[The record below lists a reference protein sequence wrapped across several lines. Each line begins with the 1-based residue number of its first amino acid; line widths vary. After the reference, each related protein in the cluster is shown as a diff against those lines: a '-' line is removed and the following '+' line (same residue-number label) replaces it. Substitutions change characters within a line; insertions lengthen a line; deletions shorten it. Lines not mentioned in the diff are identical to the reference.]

1 MNVKEYI
8 KSWAESYKKDLTE
21 NIMPFWM
28 KYGLDRENGGVYT
41 CVNRDGSLMDT
52 TKSVWFQGR
61 FAFICS
67 FAYNNV
73 EKNQE
78 WLDAAKSTL
87 EFIEKHCF
95 DEQGHMYFSVTAEG
109 KPLRKRRYVFSE
121 TFAAIAMSEYA
132 LATGDQ
138 HWAKRAIQV
147 FEDTQRFL
155 ATPGFL
161 PAKFEADVKLQG
173 HSIVMILI
181 NVGSCIRKVV
191 DDPKLT
197 QQIDESIEKLKKY
210 FIHPEFKCLLETVGE
225 NGEFIDTNMTR
236 TINPGHCIE
245 TSWFIMEEAKLRG
258 WDKPMLDL
266 ALQVFDWSWDWGWD
280 KQYGGIINFRDCKN
294 LPPQDYSQDMKFW
307 WPQCETIIASLYAYL
322 GTGDEKYLYRHER
335 ISEWTYAHFPDAEYG
350 EWYGYLHRDG
360 TVAQPAKGNL
370 YKGPFHIPRMMI
382 KGYMLCQEILKKL
395 EA

>member
-21 NIMPFWM
+21 NITPFWM

-41 CVNRDGSLMDT
+41 CVDRDGSLMDT

-258 WDKPMLDL
+258 WDKPMLDM

-382 KGYMLCQEILKKL
+382 EGYMLCQEILKKL

>member
-41 CVNRDGSLMDT
+41 CVDRDGSLMDT

-109 KPLRKRRYVFSE
+109 KPLRKRRYLFSE

-258 WDKPMLDL
+258 WDKPMLDM

>member
-41 CVNRDGSLMDT
+41 CVDRDGSLMDT

-161 PAKFEADVKLQG
+161 PTKFEADVKLQG

-197 QQIDESIEKLKKY
+197 QQIDESIEKLKKF

-245 TSWFIMEEAKLRG
+245 TSRFIMEEAKLRG
-258 WDKPMLDL
+258 WDKPMLDM

-294 LPPQDYSQDMKFW
+294 LPSQDYSQDMKFW